1 MIRRAPLHREQLA
14 VLAVLALLTAAA
26 WGLTLTPM
34 QFMATMGG
42 ASSSVDHGAMA
53 GQLGMG
59 GMQET
64 SGNPEIGVQL
74 ILFLGMWV
82 TMMAAMMLPSA
93 APMILLFSTV
103 SRRKRERG
111 GSFVPTW
118 IFVAGYLAVWTA
130 FGAYAF
136 GMNFVGADLARGN
149 PMLGQLGPRVAA
161 VAMLAAGLY
170 QLTPLKQRCLSHCR
184 SPLGFIMEH
193 WRPGTVGA
201 LRMGIQHGVY
211 CVGCCWV
218 LFILLVVVGLASVA
232 WMGLV
237 TLIILA
243 EKLLPRGRLV
253 TLTVAFALLGL
264 GLLTLARPEL
274 LTPAMG

>member
-1 MIRRAPLHREQLA
+1 MIRRAPLDREQLA

-26 WGLTLTPM
+26 WALTLTQM
-34 QFMATMGG
+34 QSMAAMGG
-42 ASSSVDHGAMA
+42 AASSADHGAMA
-53 GQLGMG
+53 GQPGMG

-64 SGNPEIGVQL
+64 SGHPEIGVQL

-93 APMILLFSTV
+93 APMILLFGTV
-103 SRRKRERG
+103 NRRKRERG

-118 IFVAGYLAVWTA
+118 IFVAGYLGVWTA

-136 GMNFVGADLARGN
+136 GMSFIGADLARGN
-149 PMLGQLGPRVAA
+149 PMLGRIGPQAA
-161 VAMLAAGLY
+161 AIAMLAAGLY
-170 QLTPLKQRCLSHCR
+170 QFTPLKQLCLSHCR

-193 WRPGTVGA
+193 WLPGRVGA

-211 CVGCCWV
+211 CMGCCWV
-218 LFILLVVVGLASVA
+218 LFILLVAVGLASIP
-232 WMGLV
+232 WMGLI

>member
-1 MIRRAPLHREQLA
+1 
-14 VLAVLALLTAAA
+14 
-26 WGLTLTPM
+26 
-34 QFMATMGG
+34 
-42 ASSSVDHGAMA
+42 
-53 GQLGMG
+53 
-59 GMQET
+59 
-64 SGNPEIGVQL
+64 
-74 ILFLGMWV
+74 
-82 TMMAAMMLPSA
+82 
-93 APMILLFSTV
+93 
-103 SRRKRERG
+103 
-111 GSFVPTW
+111 
-118 IFVAGYLAVWTA
+118 VAGYLAVWTA
-130 FGAYAF
+130 FGVYAF
-136 GMNFVGADLARGN
+136 GMNFVGADLARVN

-218 LFILLVVVGLASVA
+218 LFILLVVVGLTSIA